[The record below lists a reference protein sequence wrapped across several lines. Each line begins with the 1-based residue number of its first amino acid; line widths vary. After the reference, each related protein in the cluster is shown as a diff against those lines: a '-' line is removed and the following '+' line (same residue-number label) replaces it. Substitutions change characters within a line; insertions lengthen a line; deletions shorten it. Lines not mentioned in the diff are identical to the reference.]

1 MHFVVNKKKIK
12 LRFRNMWSLAV
23 KIPNTVLEDK
33 CSVENNK
40 SRLGV
45 YHMYS
50 KYDIFSYSNCRFCS
64 AC

>member
-50 KYDIFSYSNCRFCS
+50 KYDIF
-64 AC
+64 